1 MSDSVRTAAIDAGA
15 IDGEAPV
22 NPYSL
27 LESVNTSSDMA
38 HTAWLILIAVMS
50 YLLIAVAGVTHKD
63 LLLSSEIQ
71 LPVLQVKIDLTRFF
85 LFAPFALVLVHLGV
99 VSQLVML
106 ARKALEFDG
115 AIRVLEVSDKRS
127 HPLRLELHNFFFVQA
142 IAGPERSSVMS
153 AFLHTMGWLTLA
165 VLPVVLLLYTQ
176 IIFLPFHDAG
186 ITWGHRLALV
196 FDVALLG
203 LIGIFLT
210 RPESS
215 FVGAFR
221 QMTRAHPIS
230 FAATTAIMIV
240 VMAFSFFV
248 ATIPGEPLDRMSRGL
263 PKAHAVNALA
273 TEQSSFGFVVPFL
286 GGRADGTLF
295 GIFERN
301 LNATDLDLVNDKD
314 VTPGQRTLILRGR
327 DLRYARLDRT
337 DLHQADLTGANLD
350 GATLVG
356 ADLRG
361 VHMQCADINAYILSE
376 DRQAARCP
384 SAQRVNFTRA
394 RLKNARMAGVD
405 LRGAKF
411 EDADLEGAELSYA
424 LLAGAGFYGAHL
436 ERADL
441 TGGVSLIGANFATA
455 SLQGAD
461 LTGAKLHGADFTS
474 AGLQGAVFAHTALYS
489 ASLRDADLE
498 GADFYKAR
506 LYGADLKGARIR
518 AATFREAMIWQTVPP
533 EREASE
539 LADLSDMLVRTMDEA
554 DVAALDEFLKGN
566 GPGRLDGRLRDGLG
580 ALVAAANGK
589 AWSTSSD
596 LGIWSNLAV
605 ASAKGMQENFKTRLT
620 DHLGKLACKA
630 RWSTGSVATGLAKR
644 AQGIEFKG
652 DASALYD
659 RLKVSDC
666 PSATT
671 MSQRALRSLAA
682 AVDSQ
687 QASSPQPI
695 SSVATGNTSRPLAGS
710 DSGTGAGGSA
720 PAGSAN

>member
-1 MSDSVRTAAIDAGA
+1 MSDSVRTVAIDAGA

-27 LESVNTSSDMA
+27 LEAVNTSSDMA

-63 LLLSSEIQ
+63 LLLSSDIQ

-85 LFAPFALVLVHLGV
+85 LFAPMALALVHLGV

-106 ARKALEFDG
+106 ARKSLEFDG
-115 AIRVLEVSDKRS
+115 AIRVLEVSDRRS

-142 IAGPERSSVMS
+142 IAGPERSHVMS
-153 AFLHTMGWLTLA
+153 VFLQTMGWLTLA
-165 VLPVVLLLYTQ
+165 VLPVVLLLYIQ
-176 IIFLPFHDAG
+176 IVFLPFHDAG
-186 ITWGHRLALV
+186 ITWAHRLALV

-215 FVGAFR
+215 FVAAFR

-263 PKAHAVNALA
+263 PRGHSVKVLA
-273 TEQSSFGFVVPFL
+273 SEQSTFGFVVPFL

-314 VTPGQRTLILRGR
+314 VVPGQRTLILRNR

-350 GATLVG
+350 GATMIG

-376 DRQAARCP
+376 DRLASRCP

-411 EDADLEGAELSYA
+411 EDADLEGAELTYA

-455 SLQGAD
+455 ALQGAD

-474 AGLQGAVFAHTALYS
+474 AGLQGAVFAHAALYG
-489 ASLRDADLE
+489 AILRDADLE
-498 GADFYKAR
+498 GADFYKAK
-506 LYGADLKGARIR
+506 LYGADLSGARIR
-518 AATFREAMIWQTVPP
+518 AATFREAMIWQTAPP
-533 EREASE
+533 GREASE
-539 LADLSDMLVRTMDEA
+539 LADLSDLVMRAMDETE
-554 DVAALDEFLKGN
+554 VAALGDQLQAN
-566 GPGRLDGRLRDGLG
+566 GREPVDVRLRDGL
-580 ALVAAANGK
+580 ASLMVAANRQ
-589 AWSTSSD
+589 AWSSSSD
-596 LGIWSNLAV
+596 IAVWSRL
-605 ASAKGMQENFKTRLT
+605 ASASATGMQENFKSRLT
-620 DHLGKLACKA
+620 EHLSKLACKT
-630 RWSTGSVATGLAKR
+630 RWNTGSVATGLAKR
-644 AQGIEFKG
+644 AQGIGFKG

-659 RLKVSDC
+659 RLKVGDC
-666 PSATT
+666 PSSST
-671 MSQRALRSLAA
+671 MSQRTLRSLAA

-687 QASSPQPI
+687 QANSGPQWGSSARP
-695 SSVATGNTSRPLAGS
+695 VAGPGSMTGSNTPPG
-710 DSGTGAGGSA
+710 D
-720 PAGSAN
+720 AN